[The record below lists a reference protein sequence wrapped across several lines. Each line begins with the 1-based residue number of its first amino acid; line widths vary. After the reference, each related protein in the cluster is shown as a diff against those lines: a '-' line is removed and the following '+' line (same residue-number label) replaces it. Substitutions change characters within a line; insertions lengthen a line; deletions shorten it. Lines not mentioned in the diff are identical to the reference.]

1 MALEKSEQYTKRDSS
16 RISRVEPRKCFS
28 SLMLWKDS
36 FLFRGGYYMETMEL
50 KELINTKQKG
60 LIVVGRKSFSTG
72 MGKIKFD
79 LMAIIDSENKEE
91 SFGKYHNL
99 SSIRINELM
108 RLAEID
114 FYEYVSQLIEINFQ
128 GELINK
134 CEYGTDLLL
143 PIRINGG
150 CSRYISFSNQ
160 NFSVY
165 FIDNAIN
172 YFTDKIQELK
182 SRRLKDNYTY
192 SSEVIESGKIS
203 NLMLSF
209 TDSSSW
215 QRASYCLFRK
225 NAYFLVHPE
234 DSSNISDKKELPDV
248 LQICL
253 DTDYKYDQEEII
265 SVLEII
271 DKFVSING
279 PIKKIYYA
287 NNSLVAVGG
296 NEKECFIEIEGT
308 DKTKQIVK
316 KITSLYSGANRL

>member
-1 MALEKSEQYTKRDSS
+1 
-16 RISRVEPRKCFS
+16 
-28 SLMLWKDS
+28 
-36 FLFRGGYYMETMEL
+36 MEVTEL

-60 LIVVGRKSFSTG
+60 LIIVGKKPFSTEK
-72 MGKIKFD
+72 GKIKID
-79 LMAIIDSENKEE
+79 LMAIIDNKNQDE
-91 SFGKYHNL
+91 SFREYHNL
-99 SSIRINELM
+99 SSERINELIK
-108 RLAEID
+108 LAEID

-128 GELINK
+128 EELINK
-134 CEYGTDLLL
+134 CEYGTDLLI
-143 PIRINGG
+143 PVKIDGG
-150 CSRYISFSNQ
+150 YSRYISFSSQ

-172 YFTDKIQELK
+172 YFADKIQELK

-209 TDSSSW
+209 TDSSFW
-215 QRASYCLFRK
+215 QRASYCLFRE
-225 NAYFLVHPE
+225 NAYFPVHPE

-253 DTDYKYDQEEII
+253 DTDYKYDQKEII
-265 SVLEII
+265 NILEII
-271 DKFVSING
+271 DKFVSMNG

-296 NEKECFIEIEGT
+296 NEKECFIEIDGT
-308 DKTKQIVK
+308 DKNKQIVK
-316 KITSLYSGANRL
+316 KITSLYSGVNRL